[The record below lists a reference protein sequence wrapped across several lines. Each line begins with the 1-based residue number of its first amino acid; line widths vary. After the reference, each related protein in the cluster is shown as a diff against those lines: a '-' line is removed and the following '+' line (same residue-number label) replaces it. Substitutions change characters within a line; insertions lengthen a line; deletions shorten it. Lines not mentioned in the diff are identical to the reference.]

1 MEGTTT
7 ELQREEARE
16 RRKYRALEE
25 STICGAFQ
33 ITASEH
39 PDRVAIRTKGDEFS
53 MTWGDYRDKVRALAA
68 GLAGLGLGH
77 GDTIALLLTTRPEFH
92 WVDRAGMH
100 LGGTAS

>member
-25 STICGAFQ
+25 PTICGAFQ

-53 MTWGDYRDKVRALAA
+53 MTWREYGDKVRALAA
-68 GLAGLGLGH
+68 GFAGLGLGRE
-77 GDTIALLLTTRPEFH
+77 DTIALLLTNRPEFH
-92 WVDRAGMH
+92 WVDSAAM
-100 LGGTAS
+100 